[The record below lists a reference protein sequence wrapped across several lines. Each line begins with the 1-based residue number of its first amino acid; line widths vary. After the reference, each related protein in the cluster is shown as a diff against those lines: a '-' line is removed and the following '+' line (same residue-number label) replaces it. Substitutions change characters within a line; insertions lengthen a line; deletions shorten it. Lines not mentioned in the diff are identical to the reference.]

1 MFLQKSLRAQ
11 ILALLSGSLLA
22 MLLIA
27 LASFHFLSTGV
38 QNYRNLIDG
47 PLRASQLID
56 EANLQFKVQVQ
67 EWKNVLLRGK
77 QPADLAKY
85 WKQFEDRQHD
95 VQGILGQLIAL
106 EGVATPIKT
115 RIEGLRDEHRQLG
128 AAYQKG
134 RDAFVTAG
142 GDAAAGDAAVKGVDR
157 AASEQM
163 SALVVELRKLAS
175 EQSAQISAGAD
186 RTIMLGTVI
195 MLVSGKWRRVLE
207 LFRLMAA
214 RPKLIAGLLVSSALL
229 GVQLWLFM
237 WAPLNDYSLDVSLGY
252 FLLPLAM
259 VLTGRIAYGE
269 SLSYLQ
275 KIAVF
280 FASLGVLN
288 ELYQVGGFS
297 WATLVV
303 VVGYPLY
310 FVLRKYL
317 KTDNLG
323 GLWVDMTLMLPVAYW
338 FVQGGEQGLAVFDQ
352 YPGLMWLIPL
362 LGLISASAL
371 VVYIIASRLLPFS
384 LFGLLSYV
392 EPVLLLAVALLLGE
406 SIKSGEWLTYIPIW
420 LAVVVLVFEGF
431 KHLTRQRRS

>member
-1 MFLQKSLRAQ
+1 MSKGIALSVTASTLFAVMYYYTSLLTPLSGVEIFGWRM
-11 ILALLSGSLLA
+11 LLTVPCMTVFMLLSG
-22 MLLIA
+22 
-27 LASFHFLSTGV
+27 
-38 QNYRNLIDG
+38 
-47 PLRASQLID
+47 
-56 EANLQFKVQVQ
+56 E
-67 EWKNVLLRGK
+67 
-77 QPADLAKY
+77 
-85 WKQFEDRQHD
+85 
-95 VQGILGQLIAL
+95 
-106 EGVATPIKT
+106 
-115 RIEGLRDEHRQLG
+115 
-128 AAYQKG
+128 
-134 RDAFVTAG
+134 
-142 GDAAAGDAAVKGVDR
+142 
-157 AASEQM
+157 
-163 SALVVELRKLAS
+163 
-175 EQSAQISAGAD
+175 
-186 RTIMLGTVI
+186 
-195 MLVSGKWRRVLE
+195 WRRVLE
-207 LFRLMAA
+207 LLHRVPAL
-214 RPKLIAGLLVSSALL
+214 PKLIGGLIVSSALL

-237 WAPLNDYSLDVSLGY
+237 WAPLNGYSLDVSLGY

-275 KIAVF
+275 KVAVF

-338 FVQGGEQGLAVFDQ
+338 FVHGGEQGFGVFDQ
-352 YPGLMWLIPL
+352 YPSLTWLIPL

-392 EPVLLLAVALLLGE
+392 EPVLLLGVALLLGE
-406 SIKSGEWLTYIPIW
+406 SIKPGEWLTYIPIW

-431 KHLTRQRRS
+431 KHLMRQRRP